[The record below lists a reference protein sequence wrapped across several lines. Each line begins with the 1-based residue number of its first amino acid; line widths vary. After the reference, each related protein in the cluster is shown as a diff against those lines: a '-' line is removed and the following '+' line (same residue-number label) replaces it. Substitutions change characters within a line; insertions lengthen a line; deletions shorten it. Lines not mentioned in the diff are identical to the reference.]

1 MYYGPDLIQTTI
13 DLPKSFP
20 WLVNIRPD
28 EVGVYIQ
35 RAVAV
40 ELFRE
45 EKFLWESSRDC
56 WFETKMD
63 MIDELIS
70 RNIGLDS
77 SLEEAEEDLNTLK
90 QILHNNIVV

>member
-1 MYYGPDLIQTTI
+1 MAPDLIQTTI

-28 EVGVYIQ
+28 EVGVYIR

-45 EKFLWESSRDC
+45 EKISLGKAAEIAG
-56 WFETKMD
+56 FETKW
-63 MIDELIS
+63 I
-70 RNIGLDS
+70 
-77 SLEEAEEDLNTLK
+77 
-90 QILHNNIVV
+90 